1 MCPALRLPLPRPL
14 PAALSWSSGMS
25 HLAASDSRRGSTSSS
40 EQDLQTQSPSSD
52 RKVRRREKNRVAAQ
66 RSRKKQTQKA
76 DKLHEEYEGL
86 EQENTS
92 LRKEIG
98 KLTEEVKHLS
108 EVLRAHEQICPLL
121 LCPVNL
127 ITMPRG
133 TEAAASCL
141 PR

>member
-76 DKLHEEYEGL
+76 DKLHELPPARFGFQL
-86 EQENTS
+86 C
-92 LRKEIG
+92 L
-98 KLTEEVKHLS
+98 LVVHTEPLDQSKDFLLS
-108 EVLRAHEQICPLL
+108 F
-121 LCPVNL
+121 
-127 ITMPRG
+127 
-133 TEAAASCL
+133 
-141 PR
+141 

>member
-76 DKLHEEYEGL
+76 DKLHEGHRKQNVIEID
-86 EQENTS
+86 NTVTANIGPCPK
-92 LRKEIG
+92 RDNEI
-98 KLTEEVKHLS
+98 KNALKNMNKHDP
-108 EVLRAHEQICPLL
+108 E
-121 LCPVNL
+121 
-127 ITMPRG
+127 ITD
-133 TEAAASCL
+133 
-141 PR
+141 